1 MKGVDLMTA
10 ATCKKLKRL
19 GYSEDFINSILCYG
33 LDKSKRFQ
41 MRVTDI
47 EDLNE
52 NPKDGIFICHVCF
65 NTLKEFEKALELL
78 EGFAFVLT
86 DKLEPTYIGE
96 GIIDY
101 CLYEIIE
108 DKFKETE
115 KIIIFN
121 PIYETS
127 IESMFEVIH
136 GWRETEEAI
145 CRGQKH
151 IRTTQMGLLHPRLFE
166 LGYRIYIQ
174 EVDDDNYDCYEIKLG
189 DNNERTNRIIREGHN
204 LFKMWQAGEFDKKE

>member
-1 MKGVDLMTA
+1 MTA

-47 EDLNE
+47 IDLND

-65 NTLKEFEKALELL
+65 NTLKEFENAFKLL
-78 EGFAFVLT
+78 KGFAYVLT
-86 DKLEPTYIGE
+86 DKLEPTYIIT
-96 GIIDY
+96 GIIDDY
-101 CLYEIIE
+101 LCEIIE
-108 DKFKETE
+108 DRIDRTE
-115 KIIIFN
+115 KIIFFN
-121 PIYETS
+121 PRYEGF
-127 IESMFEVIH
+127 IEGMFEVKH

-145 CRGQKH
+145 LKGDKH

-174 EVDDDNYDCYEIKLG
+174 ESINDCYEIKLG
-189 DNNERTNRIIREGHN
+189 DDNERTNRIIREGHN